1 MGALDVWVARPGI
14 ACRVDDLDWTIHVSD
29 AHLEP
34 YTWAG
39 TSYANL
45 PAPNAHWAG
54 TLPPGIYVVHATRR
68 AARKGEPTRAEATI
82 VEVGCDEVACV
93 RLFVAGKPRREP
105 ENPPDDEKPP
115 REEDKPPRYE
125 ERPHDRE
132 QGEEEDG
139 DIDDKDQRRRRARR
153 R

>member
-1 MGALDVWVARPGI
+1 MGALDVWVARPGM
-14 ACRVDDLDWTIHVSD
+14 ACRVDDLDWTVHVSD

-54 TLPPGIYVVHATRR
+54 TLPPGTYVVHATRR

-93 RLFVAGKPRREP
+93 RLFVAGKLRREP
-105 ENPPDDEKPP
+105 EKPPYDDEKPP
-115 REEDKPPRYE
+115 REEDKPPQDE
-125 ERPHDRE
+125 ERPDDRE
-132 QGEEEDG
+132 QGD
-139 DIDDKDQRRRRARR
+139 DRDNDDKDQRRRRARPR
-153 R
+153 